1 MPDAAILYR
10 FVATGQG
17 SVEAAFKSIDAAARS
32 SSRSVEA
39 AARATEKAR
48 GGGGAGRGRT
58 GSADDRAYKEA
69 ERYAAKIERE
79 SKRAADAQIR
89 EAARAAQHVAGIRDR
104 HFREEQRAADKAAQ
118 RAASDD
124 AKWRQRAIDKY
135 DRAKERTS
143 ADRMRTLTGMGRDAA
158 LGAVGIGASAL
169 GVVGQAAREGVRLQ
183 DIAARLSINARG
195 AGEKGADATTLRR
208 EFENAAIANPGVKA
222 EDVAAGAAGFVAKTG
237 DLSAAR
243 RFSGTFATVSSASG
257 ASVEDISNAA
267 ADLFQK
273 FDITSIEDMQKALA
287 ALTMQG
293 KAGAF
298 EIKDAAAQ
306 FAKMSAAASR
316 FGLSKGSEGV
326 KILGGLTQIARS
338 ATGSPEQAATA
349 VEATFRQLIAKSGTI
364 KGLGVNVFE
373 KGSKSKTR
381 DVRDILTETI
391 AKAGGGQVK
400 LQEIFGEEGIRGIS
414 PLISAFNN
422 AKGAAKGTEAEK
434 TAAGVTALREALAKA
449 IDAPGDWAEIV
460 KDSAAAQQ
468 TAGAQ
473 LDAAWESIKATVSKE
488 AIPAIMKLVPAMTQ
502 LAETGIGP
510 AIVVFQALVEAA
522 GDAVEALKIMGLL
535 NPKEKP
541 AAEQL
546 KEAKAKL
553 ENFNNTVGSGI
564 NDTPEQ
570 RAERMRLIAAVDAAD
585 KKAFTTTAVGV
596 NTKGAGAGPETLTPD
611 EFANR
616 YAEASGVENDF
627 WHSGQRGDIEDKAR
641 RLADSL
647 VSDPNQGGLPGEND
661 AQAKVREQYAA
672 QVIGDGGAKGGEA
685 GGQINTADLD
695 AQLKRTAATVALFE
709 ASMRRATGG
718 SIVGDTQ

>member
-1 MPDAAILYR
+1 MADAQIIYR
-10 FVATGQG
+10 FIATGQG

-48 GGGGAGRGRT
+48 GGGAAGRGRV

-69 ERYAAKIERE
+69 ERLASKIERE

-89 EAARAAQHVAGIRDR
+89 EATRVAAHVSGIRDR
-104 HFREEQRAADKAAQ
+104 AMRDEQRAAD
-118 RAASDD
+118 RAARRASADD
-124 AKWRQRAIDKY
+124 AKWKARAVSKY
-135 DRAKERTS
+135 ERASERTK
-143 ADRMRTLTGMGRDAA
+143 ADRMRTITGMGRDAA

-195 AGEKGADATTLRR
+195 AGEKGADAGTLRR

-237 DLSAAR
+237 DLAAAR

-287 ALTMQG
+287 SLTMQG

-364 KGLGVNVFE
+364 KGLGVDVFE

-414 PLISAFNN
+414 PLISAFNT
-422 AKGAAKGTEAEK
+422 AKDATKGTAAEK
-434 TAAGVTALREALAKA
+434 TAAGVDALRAALAKA

-460 KDSAAAQQ
+460 QDSAAAQK

-473 LDAAWESIKATVSKE
+473 LDAAWESIKAAVSQE
-488 AIPAIMKLVPAMTQ
+488 AVPAILKLMPALTQ
-502 LAETGIGP
+502 LADAGIGP
-510 AIVVFQALVEAA
+510 AIVTFQALVEAA
-522 GDAVEALKIMGLL
+522 GLAVDALKFLGLL

-541 AAEQL
+541 AAQNL
-546 KEAKAKL
+546 KEAQGNLDAFHAKYGSMNLTRDQTIERRKLLDERDRADAEAYTKASVT
-553 ENFNNTVGSGI
+553 EH
-564 NDTPEQ
+564 E
-570 RAERMRLIAAVDAAD
+570 
-585 KKAFTTTAVGV
+585 
-596 NTKGAGAGPETLTPD
+596 KGAGKGPETLTAD
-611 EFANR
+611 EFAKK

-627 WHSGQRGDIEDKAR
+627 WHSGVRGDIEDKAR
-641 RLADSL
+641 RLAGSL
-647 VSDPNQGGLPGEND
+647 ASDPNQGGLPGETD
-661 AQAKVREQYAA
+661 AQAKVREQYAS
-672 QVIGDGGAKGGEA
+672 QMIGDKGRDVSDAQSGAP
-685 GGQINTADLD
+685 INTADLD

-718 SIVGDTQ
+718 SIVGDT